1 MIAAIKPAA
10 IDLSTAAK
18 FVALSP
24 ATIERLVR
32 EGQFPKPRQLAGRR
46 VGYIVSEIEEWL
58 HNRPVSEQLPP
69 ENSGYG
75 RAGKPA

>member
-1 MIAAIKPAA
+1 MITAIKPAA
-10 IDLSTAAK
+10 IDLSTAAE

-58 HNRPVSEQLPP
+58 HSRPVSEQLPP
-69 ENSGYG
+69 PNSGYG